1 MEANEDKRDP
11 RPAEFP
17 GLINPDGKPMV
28 ELLDE
33 AFGPVSEGGAARRR
47 TIGEIYTHKK
57 ATDEVTQLRSLSLK
71 FGIPILPELPTDHM
85 SVEFTR
91 KVPIQYLKKQKMVP
105 VETPDAFLV
114 AVNDPSNF
122 QAVYDLMRLLGRDDA
137 EVVLA
142 SEGAILSAI
151 NSAYDLGRDS
161 AQEFI
166 QIMNGDSADSII
178 SEIEE
183 TADLLDETSDAPI
196 IKLVNLVLAQA
207 IKDRSSDIH
216 IEPYANSLKIR
227 YRIDG
232 MLYNLLNLPR
242 RIQSSLV
249 SRIKIMAKLNIA
261 EKRLPQDG
269 RIEVKIGDKSVD
281 IRVSVIPTAFGERVV
296 LRLLDKSQALLTL
309 SDLGLDEAKVA
320 QFDRLIKSPYGIVL
334 VTGPTGSGKTTS
346 LYAALS
352 KINSPSINIITIEDP
367 IEYQIEGI
375 GQIQVNPK
383 IDLTFANA
391 LRSIVRQDPDVIL
404 VGEVRDRETAEIAIQ
419 SSLTGHLVFSTLHTN
434 DAASAITR
442 LIDMGIEPFLVASS
456 VIAIVAQRLVRVLC
470 PRCKE
475 AYEPDTESLID
486 AGIPRN
492 AVNGRSIYR
501 RKGCNACMNTGYR
514 GRTGIF
520 EIMIMDEGVKKLILR
535 TSDSNQIN
543 DEAVRN
549 GMSTLV
555 QDGARKVLEGVT
567 TIEEVLRVT
576 RILHRSTGAAIEDE
590 AI

>member
-1 MEANEDKRDP
+1 
-11 RPAEFP
+11 
-17 GLINPDGKPMV
+17 
-28 ELLDE
+28 
-33 AFGPVSEGGAARRR
+33 
-47 TIGEIYTHKK
+47 
-57 ATDEVTQLRSLSLK
+57 
-71 FGIPILPELPTDHM
+71 
-85 SVEFTR
+85 
-91 KVPIQYLKKQKMVP
+91 
-105 VETPDAFLV
+105 
-114 AVNDPSNF
+114 
-122 QAVYDLMRLLGRDDA
+122 
-137 EVVLA
+137 
-142 SEGAILSAI
+142 
-151 NSAYDLGRDS
+151 
-161 AQEFI
+161 
-166 QIMNGDSADSII
+166 
-178 SEIEE
+178 
-183 TADLLDETSDAPI
+183 
-196 IKLVNLVLAQA
+196 
-207 IKDRSSDIH
+207 
-216 IEPYANSLKIR
+216 
-227 YRIDG
+227 
-232 MLYNLLNLPR
+232 
-242 RIQSSLV
+242 
-249 SRIKIMAKLNIA
+249 
-261 EKRLPQDG
+261 
-269 RIEVKIGDKSVD
+269 VD

-309 SDLGLDEAKVA
+309 SDLGLDEAKVT
-320 QFDRLIKSPYGIVL
+320 QFNRLIKSPYGIVL

-383 IDLTFANA
+383 IDLTFATG

-475 AYEPDTESLID
+475 PYEPDTESLID

-492 AVNGRSIYR
+492 AVNGQPIYR
-501 RKGCNACMNTGYR
+501 RKGCNSCMNTGYR

-543 DEAVRN
+543 DEAVRG

-555 QDGARKVLEGVT
+555 QDGARRVLEGIT

-576 RILHRSTGAAIEDE
+576 RILHRSTNAAIEDE
-590 AI
+590 VI

>member
-1 MEANEDKRDP
+1 MEAKEDKRDP

-57 ATDEVTQLRSLSLK
+57 ATDEVSQLRSLSLK

-114 AVNDPSNF
+114 AVNDPTNF
-122 QAVYDLMRLLGRDDA
+122 QAVDDLMRLLDRDDA

-142 SEGAILSAI
+142 SEGTILSAI

-383 IDLTFANA
+383 IDLTFATG

-475 AYEPDTESLID
+475 TYEPDTESLID

>member
-11 RPAEFP
+11 RPADIP
-17 GLINPDGKPMV
+17 GLINSDGKPIV

-33 AFGPVSEGGAARRR
+33 AFGPVPDGGTARRR

-57 ATDEVTQLRSLSLK
+57 ATDEVSQLKSLSLK
-71 FGIPILPELPTDHM
+71 FGVPILPELPTDHM

-122 QAVYDLMRLLGRDDA
+122 QAVDDLMRLLGRDDA

-309 SDLGLDEAKVA
+309 SDLGLDEAKVT
-320 QFDRLIKSPYGIVL
+320 QFNRLIKSPYGIVL

-352 KINSPSINIITIEDP
+352 KINSPEINIITIEDP

-383 IDLTFANA
+383 IDLTFATG

-475 AYEPDTESLID
+475 AYEPDAESLID
-486 AGIPRN
+486 AGIPRS
-492 AVNGRSIYR
+492 AVNGRTLYR
-501 RKGCNACMNTGYR
+501 RKGCNSCMNTGYR

-555 QDGARKVLEGVT
+555 QDGARRVLDGIT

-576 RILHRSTGAAIEDE
+576 RILHRSTGTAIEDE

>member
-1 MEANEDKRDP
+1 MPSRIDTP
-11 RPAEFP
+11 RPAP
-17 GLINPDGKPMV
+17 GKDPDESKNPLPAETDPDMTARPDT
-28 ELLDE
+28 ED
-33 AFGPVSEGGAARRR
+33 AAKRRN
-47 TIGEIYTHKK
+47 IGELFTQKK
-57 ATDEVTQLRSLSLK
+57 SLSEASVLQSVSAQ
-71 FGIPILPELPTDHM
+71 FGFPFWAELPAENIKT
-85 SVEFTR
+85 EFTR
-91 KVPIQYLKKQKMVP
+91 LVPIHYLRKHRMVP
-105 VETPDAFLV
+105 LDTVDQKV
-114 AVNDPSNF
+114 IAVHDPANF
-122 QAVYDLMRLLGRDDA
+122 QPLDDLRRILGWENA
-137 EVVLA
+137 AVVLA
-142 SEGAILSAI
+142 TEGSILSTI
-151 NSAYDLGRDS
+151 SYAYDMSRDS
-161 AQEFI
+161 TEEFFE
-166 QIMNGDSADSII
+166 IMNGEVADNLI

-183 TADLLDETSDAPI
+183 TGDLLDDTSDAPI
-196 IKLVNLVLAQA
+196 IKLVNLILSHA
-207 IKDRSSDIH
+207 IKDRASDIH
-216 IEPYANSLKIR
+216 IEPFQNALKVR

-232 MLYNLLNLPR
+232 MLYNLLNLPK
-242 RIQSSLV
+242 RIQASLV
-249 SRIKIMAKLNIA
+249 SRIKVMAKLNIA

-269 RIEVKIGDKSVD
+269 RIEVKVGDRSVD

-352 KINSPSINIITIEDP
+352 KINSPAINIITIEDP

-383 IDLTFANA
+383 IDLTFATG

-456 VIAIVAQRLVRVLC
+456 VIAIVAQRLVRMLC

-475 AYEPDTESLID
+475 AYEPDAESLID

-520 EIMIMDEGVKKLILR
+520 EIMNMDEGVKKLILR

-576 RILHRSTGAAIEDE
+576 RILHRNTGGAIEDE